1 MRRLIAALAACAAA
15 SAAGADGAA
24 RWYVQVD
31 NDVFMSDRWY
41 SSGARIARVEARGG
55 HGIELG
61 LLQEIYTP
69 EAKRF
74 APGVVDRAPTARL
87 LLSAA
92 RHDRSATMF
101 QTLELALGVRGP
113 AALGRQTTGV
123 IHRVVPAPEIDW
135 SRQDS
140 NRFDGQAAGVR
151 THRLEWLDLH
161 YGAVLGNQ
169 VAFGHAGAEVRVG
182 ARDAA
187 GTPLFRYA
195 PTPPAAPGAAQGWGA
210 FFGASIRAVGRNEML
225 RHRYDAPASPLERRD
240 AVVRAGGGLAWIGR
254 CVALTAALVQESREF
269 EGQRE
274 PHRFGSL
281 SVQAEF

>member
-1 MRRLIAALAACAAA
+1 MKRVVAALAAGAT
-15 SAAGADGAA
+15 AGAMAAEGVA

-41 SSGARIARVEARGG
+41 SSGARLARVEERAG
-55 HGIELG
+55 HEIELG

-74 APGVVDRAPTARL
+74 APGAIDRAPTARL

-92 RHDRSATMF
+92 RHDRSAGMF

-113 AALGRQTTGV
+113 AALGRQTTDA
-123 IHRVVPAPEIDW
+123 IHRLVPASEIDW

-140 NRFDGQAAGVR
+140 NRFDGQVAAVR
-151 THRLEWLDLH
+151 THRLEWVDLH

-169 VAFGHAGAEVRVG
+169 VLFGHAGAELRFG

-187 GTPLFRYA
+187 SSPVFRYA
-195 PTPPAAPGAAQGWGA
+195 PTPPAAPGVAAGWGA
-210 FFGASIRAVGRNEML
+210 FLGASVRAVGRNEML
-225 RHRYDAPASPLERRD
+225 KHRYDAPASTLEGRD
-240 AVVRAGGGLAWIGR
+240 AVVRAGGGVTWIGKYL
-254 CVALTAALVQESREF
+254 ALTAALVQESREF
-269 EGQRE
+269 AGQRE

-281 SVQAEF
+281 TVHADF